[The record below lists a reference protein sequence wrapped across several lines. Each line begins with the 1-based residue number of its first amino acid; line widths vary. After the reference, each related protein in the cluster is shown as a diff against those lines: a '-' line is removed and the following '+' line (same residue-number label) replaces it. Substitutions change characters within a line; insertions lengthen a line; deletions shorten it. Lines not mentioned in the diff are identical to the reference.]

1 LGVHLDS
8 VHFVNYSNSKGR
20 KKKKHFYQILTE
32 PLGLLAGDESQ
43 TWFGRYSTM
52 TVVITFK

>member
-1 LGVHLDS
+1 LGVHLGS
-8 VHFVNYSNSKGR
+8 IHFVNHSNSKGR

-43 TWFGRYSTM
+43 T
-52 TVVITFK
+52 